1 MQINIVLNENGNI
14 IVTYKNITFNFNKI
28 EKNTY
33 EYNMQT
39 KNYQVNGKLQ
49 IKENSNFTMF
59 DKKNYII
66 KENLSYN
73 DKMNIK
79 EELKKIINEVPILQ
93 NLIDFN
99 AILQ

>member
-14 IVTYKNITFNFNKI
+14 IVTYKNITYNFNKI